1 MAKVTLKEGF
11 EPNTYKKMMFIPGS
25 ARIITD
31 ETLVAYFYTK
41 DNLFTCELSA
51 DEKKRL
57 KGIWKNSDVTQ
68 PKQPKQSK
76 QPTTSIDSDKTP
88 SINNVKTTKK
98 S

>member
-11 EPNTYKKMMFIPGS
+11 APNTYKKMMFIPGS

-68 PKQPKQSK
+68 PKQSK
-76 QPTTSIDSDKTP
+76 QPTTPIDSDKT
-88 SINNVKTTKK
+88 SSTNNVKTTKK